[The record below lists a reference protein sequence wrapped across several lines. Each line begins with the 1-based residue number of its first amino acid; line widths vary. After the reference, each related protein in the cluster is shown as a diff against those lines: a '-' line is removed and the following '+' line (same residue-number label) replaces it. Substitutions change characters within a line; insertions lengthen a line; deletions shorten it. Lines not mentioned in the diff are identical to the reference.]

1 MASLVSDE
9 FVNKKDIY
17 NLKITNDNYE
27 IHYLLALINS
37 KLFSFMKTKGSTTA
51 SKDDFSQLTLSD
63 IRTIPVKKITV
74 EEQEKFKKLVVSLL
88 DLNKELNDY
97 TNKFI
102 KYFSVST
109 QIEKLTRKLESW
121 HELDFADFI
130 KELNK
135 VIKKVGGT
143 PLTKKDEFEWLELFE
158 DNKKKAQELQTQITQ
173 TEKTIDTMVYDL
185 YGLTEEERDIIENS

>member
-1 MASLVSDE
+1 MSEEFSWVHYSDNLREKPKDYSFFQDERIVIRRLINRQFRIMASLVSDE

-17 NLKITNDNYE
+17 NLKLTNNNYE

-63 IRTIPVKKITV
+63 IRTIPVKKINV
-74 EEQEKFKKLVVSLL
+74 EQQENFKKLVILL
-88 DLNKELNDY
+88 LGLNKDLNDS
-97 TNKFI
+97 TNKFK

-130 KELNK
+130 K
-135 VIKKVGGT
+135 
-143 PLTKKDEFEWLELFE
+143 
-158 DNKKKAQELQTQITQ
+158 
-173 TEKTIDTMVYDL
+173 
-185 YGLTEEERDIIENS
+185 